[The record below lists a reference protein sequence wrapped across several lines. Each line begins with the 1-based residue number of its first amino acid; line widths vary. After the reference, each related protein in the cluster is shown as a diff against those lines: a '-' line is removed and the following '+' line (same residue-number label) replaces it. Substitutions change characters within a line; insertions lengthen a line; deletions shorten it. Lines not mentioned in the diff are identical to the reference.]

1 MSGPSSR
8 RNRSLARQ
16 GTELAMAVPPVVAH
30 RVARMALAG
39 AAPSQRDRRE
49 FGRMVA
55 EKQWAFVQSWA
66 AMGMQAFAAQQAMAA
81 SMARLWWTPW
91 TAATG
96 PTLAR
101 QWQDAAAGVLGKG
114 LAPVHRAAV
123 ANARRLARTPLA

>member
-8 RNRSLARQ
+8 RTRSLARQ
-16 GTELAMAVPPVVAH
+16 GAELAMAVPPVVAH

-39 AAPSQRDRRE
+39 PNPSQRDRRE

-66 AMGMQAFAAQQAMAA
+66 AMGMQTLLAQQAMAA
-81 SMARLWWTPW
+81 SMMRLWWTPW
-91 TAATG
+91 TMATG
-96 PTLAR
+96 PQLAR

-114 LAPVHRAAV
+114 LVPVHRAAV
-123 ANARRLARTPLA
+123 ANARRLARTPLV